1 MGFDWNWKKIIIVVL
16 VLSAGIWFVV
26 DPFNWWPMT
35 EVGKPCS
42 PMSLYP
48 RCTGR
53 INFF

>member
-1 MGFDWNWKKIIIVVL
+1 MTTWGWKKIIIVVL
-16 VLSAGIWFVV
+16 VLLAGIWFVI
-26 DPFNWWPMT
+26 DPYNWWPLT

>member
-1 MGFDWNWKKIIIVVL
+1 MGFDWGWKKIIIVVL
-16 VLSAGIWFVV
+16 VLLAGIWFVI
-26 DPFNWWPMT
+26 DPYNWWPVV